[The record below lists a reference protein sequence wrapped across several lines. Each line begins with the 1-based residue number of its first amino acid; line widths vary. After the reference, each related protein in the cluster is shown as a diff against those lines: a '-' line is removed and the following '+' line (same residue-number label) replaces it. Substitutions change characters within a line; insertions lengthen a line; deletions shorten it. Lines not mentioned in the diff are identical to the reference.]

1 MFCLK
6 ITENNESKS
15 MNRLNF
21 APLFEQWRHLI
32 HLWQWLMFSL
42 FWRKVNGSEYKGK
55 IPFSWKSARILLH
68 LLCVLLPFSAYF
80 FSFHLPLCLFFF
92 LFDFRRLFLVHLC
105 HLFFYFSYFSVAPA
119 ALNSFLRNQKHLFQ
133 TEKCWFNLD
142 QRLIINV

>member
-1 MFCLK
+1 MFCSK

-68 LLCVLLPFSAYF
+68 PLCVLIPFSA
-80 FSFHLPLCLFFF
+80 LF
-92 LFDFRRLFLVHLC
+92 LFLSSPPLLVFLSFWFPSSLFCPSLSSLLLLFL
-105 HLFFYFSYFSVAPA
+105 LFCCSP

-142 QRLIINV
+142 KRLIINV